1 MHSCVTTWN
10 TEGSTSAST
19 LRTNPACYN
28 EPKGLNSARLPT
40 VSSHVVF
47 FFSVSRMLQNSTFLP
62 PLSQTN
68 RIYPLSKPQ
77 SARST
82 KPFCDSLF
90 PETRLYILP
99 IHIQYQLCSPRLQV
113 IEFSSTRAPLQS
125 FREPPGLFI

>member
-1 MHSCVTTWN
+1 MLLH
-10 TEGSTSAST
+10 GT
-19 LRTNPACYN
+19 LRAPHQPACSAPTQLATMS
-28 EPKGLNSARLPT
+28 PKASIQSGFLQFHPMFCFVL
-40 VSSHVVF
+40 

-68 RIYPLSKPQ
+68 RIYPLHKPQ
-77 SARST
+77 SAKST

-99 IHIQYQLCSPRLQV
+99 IHTQYQLCSPRLQI

-125 FREPPGLFI
+125 LREPPGLLI